1 MITLFLLIFVVA
13 LVIGNG
19 LLFFTGSRDSTQT
32 GSDLEML
39 KERVSEGI
47 PESREEVSEIEVNAR
62 LKAANKKTEM
72 AHSRMNEL
80 EKKVKSLN
88 LEVSRM
94 NESLKKKG
102 VKKERVA
109 LVDRV
114 DRLDHFRQNTRIE
127 LAAVKDLLEDL
138 RKTLPLMKKPRKS
151 RKELIK
157 LNKEAKEL
165 EKRIHDIVFH
175 KAK

>member
-1 MITLFLLIFVVA
+1 MITLFLLVFVVA
-13 LVIGNG
+13 LVIGNS
-19 LLFFTGSRDSTQT
+19 LLFFTGSRDSTHA
-32 GSDLEML
+32 GSDLGRL
-39 KERVSEGI
+39 KERIGEGI
-47 PESREEVSEIEVNAR
+47 PESSEGVGEIEVNAR

-80 EKKVKSLN
+80 EKKVKVLA
-88 LEVSRM
+88 LEVTKT
-94 NESLKKKG
+94 NEMLKMKG
-102 VKKERVA
+102 VKKGSIE
-109 LVDRV
+109 LNDRV
-114 DRLDHFRQNTRIE
+114 DRLDHFRHNTKIE
-127 LAAVKDLLEDL
+127 IAAVKDLLDDL

-157 LNKEAKEL
+157 LNKETKEL